1 MYEMRDIAD
10 VVADSSNV
18 TGEVGTMTVT
28 GAPDMTGT
36 TGAMRTPVVG
46 RFAPTPSGRMHLG
59 NVYAMLAAWLSARAA
74 GGRIIL
80 RIEDIDQPR
89 VLPDSDRWIMDDLTW
104 LGLTWDGE
112 PVYQSQRLDR
122 YVDAIRTL
130 SMSSMSSASKSS
142 LSANGDTRVLRADET
157 HTANTLGLPSANVTA
172 DHLTFHANAIYPCF
186 CSRSD
191 IRAASAPQEGDGFVV
206 YPGICR
212 RLLQHNSDAIRAR
225 LEHGDQHSL
234 RLFAPDRN
242 VQFTDRVFG
251 SPIFNLAHDLGD
263 TVIRRADG
271 IVSYQLAVTVD
282 DLDMGVTD
290 VVRGRDLLRSTAL
303 QLYIREQLI
312 ASGWLADNSRD
323 GCDLSERSGITVAST
338 SVDEVSDN
346 AFVEISAETPA
357 GVPSFAHLPLID
369 NAAGKRLAKRQRSL
383 DMGVL
388 RARGVSAHRV
398 IGYCAWLLGLLAQ
411 PEPCAARDLVDQFS
425 WERLA
430 ANRSDRRVPD
440 DPFADCV
447 GSDDAG
453 TH

>member
-1 MYEMRDIAD
+1 MYEMLDIAD
-10 VVADSSNV
+10 VTADLSNV
-18 TGEVGTMTVT
+18 TGEVETIPVT
-28 GAPDMTGT
+28 GTPDMTGT

-74 GGRIIL
+74 DGRIIL

-89 VLPDSDRWIMDDLTW
+89 VLPDADRWIMDDLTW

-112 PVYQSQRLDR
+112 PVYQSQRLDQ
-122 YVDAIRTL
+122 YADAIRTL
-130 SMSSMSSASKSS
+130 STLSTLSSSTSSSPSVSSA
-142 LSANGDTRVLRADET
+142 T
-157 HTANTLGLPSANVTA
+157 VTA
-172 DHLTFHANAIYPCF
+172 DHLTFRTNAIYPCF

-206 YPGICR
+206 YPGTCR
-212 RLLQHNSDAIRAR
+212 RLLQHNPDAIRAR
-225 LEHGDQHSL
+225 LERGDQHSL

-251 SPIFNLAHDLGD
+251 SQTFNLAHDLGD

-312 ASGWLADNSRD
+312 ASGWLADNNRD
-323 GCDLSERSGITVAST
+323 DSDDRDLSERSDSTVASA

-346 AFVEISAETPA
+346 AFVEVSDNAFVEISAATPA

-411 PEPCAARDLVDQFS
+411 PEPCAARDLIDHFS
-425 WERLA
+425 WERLS

-440 DPFADCV
+440 DPFVDYV

-453 TH
+453 AH

>member
-1 MYEMRDIAD
+1 MYGMLDIAH
-10 VVADSSNV
+10 VVADLSNV
-18 TGEVGTMTVT
+18 TGEVGTIPVT
-28 GAPDMTGT
+28 GTPDMTGT
-36 TGAMRTPVVG
+36 TRAMRTPVVG

-74 GGRIIL
+74 DGRIIL

-89 VLPDSDRWIMDDLTW
+89 VLPDADRWIMDDLTW

-122 YVDAIRTL
+122 YADAIRMLSTL
-130 SMSSMSSASKSS
+130 NTSSSPSVSSATV
-142 LSANGDTRVLRADET
+142 A
-157 HTANTLGLPSANVTA
+157 A
-172 DHLTFHANAIYPCF
+172 DHLTFRTNAIYPCF

-206 YPGICR
+206 YPGTCR
-212 RLLQHNSDAIRAR
+212 RLLQHNPDAICAR
-225 LEHGDQHSL
+225 LERGDQHSL

-242 VQFTDRVFG
+242 VQFTDCVFG
-251 SPIFNLAHDLGD
+251 SQTFNLAHDLGD

-312 ASGWLADNSRD
+312 ASGWLADNNRD
-323 GCDLSERSGITVAST
+323 DSDDSDDRDLSERSDSTVASA

-346 AFVEISAETPA
+346 AFVEVSAATSV

-411 PEPCAARDLVDQFS
+411 PEPCAARDLIDYFS

-440 DPFADCV
+440 DPFADFV

-453 TH
+453 AH